1 MLRASI
7 GFFVFGLL
15 AFVLG
20 LNNIGGLSVEMG
32 KLFLGIFCFLAVISL
47 VISLVTGKSPKQIL

>member
-20 LNNIGGLSVEMG
+20 LNNIGGISIEMG
-32 KLFLGIFCFLAVISL
+32 RMFLGIFLLFAVISFI
-47 VISLVTGKSPKQIL
+47 VALVTGRNPKQIP

>member
-20 LNNIGGLSVEMG
+20 LNNIGGISVEMG
-32 KLFLGIFCFLAVISL
+32 RMFLGVFILFALVTFVISL
-47 VISLVTGKSPKQIL
+47 VNGKGPKQLL

>member
-20 LNNIGGLSVEMG
+20 MNNIGGISVEMG
-32 KLFLGIFCFLAVISL
+32 KMFLGIFLLLAIISF
-47 VISLVTGKSPKQIL
+47 VVSLVTGRGPKQIL